1 MPFFIHPSSQ
11 WGSDKRMITPHYN
24 NNKTM
29 DDKALITCATM
40 FSTYYGTWQH
50 SGKPVTLSP
59 ARLRRDFLFDDS
71 CGLLMHEHGHAF
83 YKLFDYEPLGKIC
96 WVTQLVCYTKDEKE
110 KVIYAKNLI
119 SKLSSFCKCNNV
131 AIVSSY
137 PYAINA
143 VGYDPNLTT
152 TWASALLKACG
163 IPYLQDVQLEP
174 NHQVNTKF
182 FIQRPDS
189 VTDLPDGY
197 EYIALNKV

>member
-1 MPFFIHPSSQ
+1 
-11 WGSDKRMITPHYN
+11 
-24 NNKTM
+24 M
-29 DDKALITCATM
+29 DDKALMTCATM
-40 FSTYYGTWQH
+40 FSTHYGTWQH

-59 ARLRRDFLFDDS
+59 AKLRRDFLFDDS
-71 CGLLMHEHGHAF
+71 CGLFTNEHGHAF
-83 YKLFDYEPLGKIC
+83 FKLFDYEPLGKIC
-96 WVTQLVCYTKDEKE
+96 WITQLVCYTKDMKE
-110 KVIYAKNLI
+110 KVCYAKDLI
-119 SKLSSFCKCNNV
+119 SKVSSSCKCNIL

-137 PYAINA
+137 PYAIDA
-143 VGYDPNLTT
+143 VGYDPEPSKTGDNVAPSKTGDNVAPSQTSDNVALTT

-182 FIQRPDS
+182 FIQRLDS